1 MNRGYSNVRPT
12 NDKGSVLRIRG
23 KLLAAGT
30 AVATMGLAGISGG
43 LPATASSH
51 REAPLIS
58 QDPVADN
65 TDVYMFRDPVD
76 PTKVD
81 IIANFIG
88 LEQPASGPNFVRFGD
103 DVLYE
108 IHVDNDGDVQSD
120 ITYQFRFRTTVRRP
134 GTFLYNDGQMTSP
147 GDTDRNVVQTYSVR
161 QVNENGTSTMLV
173 TDALTPPE
181 HVGPRSVPGDYEAAL
196 AQPSIANLTG
206 GGGGKVFAGARK
218 DAFYADLGSVFDLF
232 GLRPAPFNTAHAIDL
247 PAEPGRDGLAGKNVH
262 TISLQLPIASVS
274 KDGNVPTTVDSKD
287 SVIGVYASTSRQK
300 VRVLS
305 PAGAP
310 PRNAGKWVQV
320 SRLGIPLVNEVL
332 IPLGLKDK
340 WNATDPADDAQFFP
354 NILDPE
360 PARLTSLL
368 YDEAYTDKTTKVPPG
383 GMENRPD
390 LIKLLT
396 GQLIGLSP
404 TNALPPAD
412 LLRLNLAVP
421 ADTVGNINA
430 ATGRLGALE
439 NDEKGFPNGRRLRDD
454 VIDIELRVLAGLL
467 LGPPYADGAN
477 PILSDDVDAS
487 DRPYLSVFPYQ
498 ATPISGFDQ
507 NDQADPLP

>member
-1 MNRGYSNVRPT
+1 M
-12 NDKGSVLRIRG
+12 
-23 KLLAAGT
+23 AAGT

-65 TDVYMFRDPVD
+65 TDVYMFRDPGD

-88 LEQPASGPNFVRFGD
+88 LEQPAAGPNFVRFGD

-120 ITYQFRFRTTVRRP
+120 VTYQFRFRTTVRNP
-134 GTFLYNDGQMTSP
+134 NTFLYNTQQMTTP
-147 GDTDRNVVQTYSVR
+147 GDLDRNVVQTYSVR

-181 HVGPRSVPGDYEAAL
+181 NVGPRSVPGDYEATL
-196 AQPSIANLTG
+196 AQPSVANLA
-206 GGGGKVFAGARK
+206 GGGKAFAGARK
-218 DAFYADLGSVFDLF
+218 DAFYADLGSVFDLL

-247 PAEPGRDGLAGKNVH
+247 PAEPARDGLAGKNVH

-274 KDGNVPTTVDSKD
+274 KNGNVPTTVDSKD
-287 SVIGVYASTSRQK
+287 SVIGVYASTSRQR

-305 PAGAP
+305 PAGAA
-310 PRNAGKWVQV
+310 PRTAGKWVQV

-332 IPLGLKDK
+332 IPLGQKDK
-340 WNATDPADDAQFFP
+340 WNATDPADDAQFFGS
-354 NILDPE
+354 ILDPE
-360 PARLTSLL
+360 PARLISAL
-368 YDEAYTDKTTKVPPG
+368 YDEAYTDKLTKVPPG
-383 GMENRPD
+383 GAATRPD
-390 LIKLLT
+390 LLLLLT
-396 GQLIGLSP
+396 GQLIGLSAA
-404 TNALPPAD
+404 NALPPAD
-412 LLRLNLAVP
+412 LLRLNLARP
-421 ADTVGNINA
+421 ADPVANINSPA
-430 ATGRLGALE
+430 NRLGAL
-439 NDEKGFPNGRRLRDD
+439 DGDITGFPNGRRLRDD
-454 VIDIELRVLAGLL
+454 VVDIELRVLSGLL
-467 LGPPYADGAN
+467 LGAPYNDGAN
-477 PILSDDVDAS
+477 PILSDAVNAS